1 MNVLFAAMLGGW
13 EIVLI
18 LAVVLILF
26 GAKKLPELAKGLGQ
40 GIKEFKKATNDVT
53 SEINRAMDDD
63 DYRQPPAR
71 TDYSEQKKLKDT
83 APSSQAST
91 EPESSEHKS

>member
-1 MNVLFAAMLGGW
+1 MFAAFLGGW

-40 GIKEFKKATNDVT
+40 GIKEFKKAANDVT
-53 SEINRAMDDD
+53 SEINRAADD
-63 DYRQPPAR
+63 DYSSRQVQYRPPEKTIEA
-71 TDYSEQKKLKDT
+71 SSS
-83 APSSQAST
+83 ASQASA
-91 EPESSEHKS
+91 PASQPNQQKV